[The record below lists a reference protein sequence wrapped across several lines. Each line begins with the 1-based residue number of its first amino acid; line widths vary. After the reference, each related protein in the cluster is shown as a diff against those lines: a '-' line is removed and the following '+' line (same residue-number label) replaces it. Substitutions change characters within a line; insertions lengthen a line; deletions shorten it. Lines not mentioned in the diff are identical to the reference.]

1 MIDAPVFHVNGD
13 DPEAVAFITEIAL
26 DYRLEFGRDV
36 VIDLVCFRK
45 LGHNEQD
52 EPMVTQPWMYGLVKK
67 HPGARKKYAD
77 RLLIEGT
84 VEAEQAEG
92 MISNF
97 REALDGGHH
106 TNKTVLANF
115 KPPFTVDWSAYQNIP
130 WTHSAKTSLTLRSI
144 RALSGKLTSLP
155 DGFEIHPRVQKIMN
169 DRLLMSQ
176 GKLPLDWGMAEN
188 LAYASILKAGFGI
201 RLSGQDSGRGT
212 FFHRHA
218 VLHDQRRQYANDGVY
233 IPLEHIE
240 RGQPSFT
247 VIDSLLS
254 EEAVLGF
261 EYGYATT
268 EPNELVVWEAQFGD
282 FANGAQVVIDQFIA
296 SGEVKWGRMCGL
308 VMMLPHGY
316 EGQGP
321 EHSSARIER
330 YLQLCADYNMQ
341 ICIPSTPSQ
350 MFHVLRRQMLR
361 PYRKPLIVISPKSL
375 LRHKES
381 ISSLDDLVNG
391 EFKVLIPE
399 ADESKASKAKRVV
412 FCSGKIYF
420 ELNAI
425 RNDKSLD
432 HIAIVRLEQL
442 YPFPHDAFKE
452 QIELYKNAKEIV
464 WCQEEP
470 GNQGAWHRIQHYIER
485 HLLKGQKL
493 TYALRASSASP
504 AGGYSALH
512 AKRQNAVLNAALGL
526 ND

>member
-1 MIDAPVFHVNGD
+1 
-13 DPEAVAFITEIAL
+13 
-26 DYRLEFGRDV
+26 
-36 VIDLVCFRK
+36 
-45 LGHNEQD
+45 
-52 EPMVTQPWMYGLVKK
+52 
-67 HPGARKKYAD
+67 
-77 RLLIEGT
+77 
-84 VEAEQAEG
+84 
-92 MISNF
+92 
-97 REALDGGHH
+97 
-106 TNKTVLANF
+106 
-115 KPPFTVDWSAYQNIP
+115 
-130 WTHSAKTSLTLRSI
+130 
-144 RALSGKLTSLP
+144 
-155 DGFEIHPRVQKIMN
+155 
-169 DRLLMSQ
+169 
-176 GKLPLDWGMAEN
+176 
-188 LAYASILKAGFGI
+188 
-201 RLSGQDSGRGT
+201 
-212 FFHRHA
+212 
-218 VLHDQRRQYANDGVY
+218 
-233 IPLEHIE
+233 
-240 RGQPSFT
+240 
-247 VIDSLLS
+247 
-254 EEAVLGF
+254 
-261 EYGYATT
+261 
-268 EPNELVVWEAQFGD
+268 
-282 FANGAQVVIDQFIA
+282 ANGAQVVIDQFIA

-399 ADESKASKAKRVV
+399 TDESKASKAKRVV

-452 QIELYKNAKEIV
+452 QVELYKNAKEIV